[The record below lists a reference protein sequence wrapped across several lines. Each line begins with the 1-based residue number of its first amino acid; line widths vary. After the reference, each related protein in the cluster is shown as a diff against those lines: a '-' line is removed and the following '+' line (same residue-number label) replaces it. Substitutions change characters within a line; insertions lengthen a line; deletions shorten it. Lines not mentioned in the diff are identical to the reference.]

1 MEASPL
7 YPVVLFKVLNS
18 SKYPDKSTEIGH
30 LSEILSNPSISQDL
44 LSPYSRNQ
52 EGHFQGIFASGDHI
66 LQNLFLIREHLYPLE
81 IQFSIGIGEV
91 KTPINSVMAT
101 QIEGKSIENAIFG
114 LTKAPKSGHYL
125 IMHGFSKTLERLMNP
140 SMELLWATTRNWNQ
154 NRLKILNYKLWGHSE
169 AQISQLLAISE
180 RAIYKNIAEA
190 KLGNWKELILAVEE
204 SISRVL
210 KSYQ

>member
-1 MEASPL
+1 MKAFPI
-7 YPVVLFKVLNS
+7 YPVVLFKVLKS
-18 SKYPDKSTEIGH
+18 SRNTDKSTEIGH

-52 EGHFQGIFASGDHI
+52 EGHFQGIFATGYHL
-66 LQNLFLIREHLYPLE
+66 LQNLFLIRAHLYPLE

-101 QIEGKSIENAIFG
+101 HIEGKSIENANFG
-114 LTKAPKSGHYL
+114 LFKAPKSGHYL
-125 IMHGFSKTLERLMNP
+125 IMHGFSKKIERLMNP
-140 SMELLWATTRNWNQ
+140 SMGLLWATTRNWNH
-154 NRLKILNYKLWGHSE
+154 NRLKILNYKLGGYSE

-190 KLGNWKELILAVEE
+190 KLGNWKDLILAVEE
-204 SISRVL
+204 NISRVL
-210 KSYQ
+210 KTYQ